1 MNPELI
7 SVPGLAALATRR
19 LARGNFEVLRLE
31 GSDATD
37 NGRGQLHTG
46 RRTGP
51 FMVRPLD

>member
-31 GSDATD
+31 GSEAID
-37 NGRGQLHTG
+37 NRGGDCIPEDELA
-46 RRTGP
+46 P
-51 FMVRPLD
+51 SW

>member
-31 GSDATD
+31 GSEATD
-37 NGRGQLHTG
+37 NGRG
-46 RRTGP
+46 
-51 FMVRPLD
+51 